1 MKKNI
6 IYFFFTL
13 FIFVIESCYYFPQF
27 YNYDELVTGESFI
40 SYDDEIIIGSCCK
53 DGPAGLITVMKKSD
67 ERWTQKQLIY
77 MEEVANQYR
86 GPICFQINEKFLVV
100 GLDSKR
106 KQPGAVLVLRKN
118 QDEWEKAYII
128 KSPLKEKD
136 DLFGYTIA
144 LNGNKLLVGMK
155 DSKEGGK
162 AYLFTLMDDE
172 YNLEKIFYPPDYEN
186 NKRFGSSVTMNDD
199 FIIIIDTML
208 PNGTV
213 YKLYENDDK
222 EQKYKLFRTQIYLYE
237 PRYYSLVSLIN
248 NCTDNI
254 KMNSINNV
262 FGRNPILSDNKL
274 IFPETDNSLVV
285 YDMNTKLE
293 NKISIDSTIKFYR
306 YSLAFIPSIPYNYA
320 YSNNTLIAG
329 NKIFKIEE
337 NSIREQGKLVN
348 KVFPEQSLESI
359 KDGYLKG
366 NLLLTHDYYCDNA
379 ERIKQQEQNNKD
391 HYRTGCPVVEIE
403 KPINQGRVHIMRLSP
418 DGSYIEEAIIARRT
432 TSEGKIE
439 FYDLLHD
446 E

>member
-6 IYFFFTL
+6 IYFFLTL

-27 YNYDELVTGESFI
+27 YNYDELITGESFI
-40 SYDDEIIIGSCCK
+40 SYEDEIVIGSCSK
-53 DGPAGLITVMKKSD
+53 DGPAGLITVMKKKD
-67 ERWTQKQLIY
+67 DRWTQKQLIF
-77 MEEVANQYR
+77 MEDVANQYR

-118 QDEWEKAYII
+118 HDEWEKAYII
-128 KSPLKEKD
+128 KSPAKEKD

-144 LNGNKLLVGMK
+144 LNRDKLLVGVM

-172 YNLEKIFYPPDYEN
+172 YNLEKIFYPPDYEKN
-186 NKRFGSSVTMNDD
+186 RRFASSVLMNDD
-199 FIIIIDTML
+199 YIILIDTFIPL
-208 PNGTV
+208 GQRRKYIDNEKYYTITDTRTNIYV
-213 YKLYENDDK
+213 YETKYYTLIDLMNNYSDTMDLDND
-222 EQKYKLFRTQIYLYE
+222 
-237 PRYYSLVSLIN
+237 S
-248 NCTDNI
+248 
-254 KMNSINNV
+254 
-262 FGRNPILSDNKL
+262 FGENPILDDNKL
-274 IFPETDNSLVV
+274 IFPETDNSLIV

-293 NKISIDSTIKFYR
+293 NKISVDSTIILKK
-306 YSLAFIPSIPYNYA
+306 YSLAFTPSIPYNYA
-320 YSNNTLIAG
+320 YSANTLIAG
-329 NKIFKIEE
+329 NKIFEINK
-337 NSIREQGKLVN
+337 NSIRERGKLVN
-348 KVFPEQSLESI
+348 KDFPEQSLESI
-359 KDGYLKG
+359 KEGYLKG

-391 HYRTGCPVVEIE
+391 HYITGCPVVEIE

-432 TSEGKIE
+432 NSEGKIE